1 MKTKIESWATL
12 VTLVHFTSL
21 LMEKSSDSLLVDIL
35 KVALIFL
42 LAAAML
48 SVASFSALRV
58 IVRGKEVEV
67 PNVIGREYTDASKI
81 LGEHGLNTVKI
92 EGEKYSATLPKGHV
106 IKQDP
111 IPMKKVKLG
120 RTIKVFLSKGT
131 ELGQVPRLTGYPV
144 TDVESRLTSAGL
156 EMGAVVKVHSD
167 DFPQEGIII
176 AHTPPADV
184 IAEWG
189 AKVNLLV
196 SLGPHSVTLMMPD
209 LRNMDLQK
217 ALETLKRSG
226 LKQGRITKETSPA
239 IRKADIVLEH
249 SPQAD
254 ERVERNTAVDIV
266 VSSGKISKGTYRRAI
281 LSYVVPLRP
290 RILEDPEE
298 QEDLSPRQIEIMLE
312 HEGGMQK
319 EPPRAS
325 APGTLLSIP
334 LRIKGQAIV
343 KIYVDGIFT
352 KTMIC
357 NPPSRKFV
365 AQ

>member
-1 MKTKIESWATL
+1 MK
-12 VTLVHFTSL
+12 
-21 LMEKSSDSLLVDIL
+21 KSSGSLLVDIL
-35 KVALIFL
+35 KVAFIFL
-42 LAAAML
+42 LAVAML
-48 SVASFSALRV
+48 SVASFFALRV

-111 IPMKKVKLG
+111 VPKKKVKLG

-131 ELGQVPRLTGYPV
+131 ELGKVPRLTGYPV

-184 IAEWG
+184 IIEWG
-189 AKVNLLV
+189 SKINLLV
-196 SLGPHSVTLMMPD
+196 SLGPHPVTLMMPD
-209 LRNMDLQK
+209 LRKMDRQK
-217 ALETLKRSG
+217 ALDMLERSG
-226 LKQGRITKETSPA
+226 LRQGFITKEASPTT
-239 IRKADIVLEH
+239 RKADIVLEH
-249 SPQAD
+249 SPQAG

-266 VSSGKISKGTYRRAI
+266 VSSDEIPKGTSRMAI
-281 LSYVVPLRP
+281 LSYTVPP
-290 RILEDPEE
+290 RSKISDDPDEP
-298 QEDLSPRQIEIMLE
+298 EDLSPRQIEIRLE
-312 HEGGMQK
+312 HEG
-319 EPPRAS
+319 ETRSEVPRPS

-334 LRIKGQAIV
+334 LRIKGQAIA

-352 KTMIC
+352 KTVIC
-357 NPPSRKFV
+357 NPPSRTFV
-365 AQ
+365 VR